1 MTVSAFRP
9 AQKKAMRVR
18 VSGKQIKI
26 GETLP
31 AGVRARLAD
40 VVAKH
45 FDGGAEAHVVFSH
58 DGPFYRADCT
68 LHLDSRTIIESK
80 GEGPD
85 AHRAFD
91 AAFLHIEAQLRKY
104 KRKLKNHHAKARTRP
119 RADRSSARVRADA

>member
-1 MTVSAFRP
+1 MTFSAFRP

-31 AGVRARLAD
+31 AGVRARLEDA
-40 VVAKH
+40 VAKH
-45 FDGGAEAHVVFSH
+45 FDGGADAHVVFSH
-58 DGPFYRADCT
+58 DGSFFRADCT
-68 LHLDSRTIIESK
+68 LHLDSKTIITSE

-91 AAFLHIEAQLRKY
+91 AAYLRIEAQLRTY
-104 KRKLKNHHAKARTRP
+104 KRKLKNHHAKAR
-119 RADRSSARVRADA
+119 ARKREVA

>member
-1 MTVSAFRP
+1 
-9 AQKKAMRVR
+9 MRVR

-31 AGVRARLAD
+31 AGVRARLED

-58 DGPFYRADCT
+58 DGSFYRADCT
-68 LHLDSRTIIESK
+68 LHLDSRTVITSEGK
-80 GEGPD
+80 GPD

-91 AAFLHIEAQLRKY
+91 AAFLHVEAQLRKY
-104 KRKLKNHHAKARTRP
+104 KRKLKNHHAKARTRT
-119 RADRSSARVRADA
+119 RADKVSTRTRADKLSARVRAEA

>member
-1 MTVSAFRP
+1 
-9 AQKKAMRVR
+9 MRVR

-31 AGVRARLAD
+31 AGVRARLEE

-58 DGPFYRADCT
+58 DGPFYRAACAI
-68 LHLDSRTIIESK
+68 HLDSKTILK
-80 GEGPD
+80 ADGEGPD

-91 AAFLHIEAQLRKY
+91 AAYLRIAAQLRTY
-104 KRKLKNHHAKARTRP
+104 KRKLKNHHAKSRAR
-119 RADRSSARVRADA
+119 ASAED

>member
-1 MTVSAFRP
+1 
-9 AQKKAMRVR
+9 MRVR

-31 AGVRARLAD
+31 AGVRARLEE

-45 FDGGAEAHVVFSH
+45 FDGGADGHVVFSH

-68 LHLDSRTIIESK
+68 LHLDSKTIIKAE

-91 AAFLHIEAQLRKY
+91 AAYLKIETQLRTY
-104 KRKLKNHHAKARTRP
+104 KRKLKNHHAKARG
-119 RADRSSARVRADA
+119 RVRAEA